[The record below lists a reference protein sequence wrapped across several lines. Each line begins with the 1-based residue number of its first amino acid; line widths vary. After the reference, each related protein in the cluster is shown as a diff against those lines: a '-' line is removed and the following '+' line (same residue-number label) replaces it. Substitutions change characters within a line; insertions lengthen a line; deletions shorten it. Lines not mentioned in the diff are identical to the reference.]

1 VRPITFITIAN
12 FTAESCNFQNKPW
25 SQQNPVNLLS
35 TKKDSHINKLTKLGI
50 VAQHILNHGSPV
62 EFLVLLQDA
71 VSQEKNCL

>member
-25 SQQNPVNLLS
+25 SQPNPVNLLS
-35 TKKDSHINKLTKLGI
+35 TKKDSQINKLTKLGT
-50 VAQHILNHGSPV
+50 VVQHILNQGSPV

-71 VSQEKNCL
+71 ISRAKNSI